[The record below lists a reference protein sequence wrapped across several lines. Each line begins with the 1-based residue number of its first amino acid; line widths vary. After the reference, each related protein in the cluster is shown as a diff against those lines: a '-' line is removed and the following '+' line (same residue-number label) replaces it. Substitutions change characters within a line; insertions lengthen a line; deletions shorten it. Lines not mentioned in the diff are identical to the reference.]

1 MELHPFM
8 AMAITARLL
17 TLTLATAIL
26 FVILIQLRRDSTS
39 RALAGLIG
47 IFALNTL
54 VAVIVRFMSLS
65 DLDVSFPFKFI
76 VVAAASIP
84 AMVFIFVVNY
94 LSHWTPWRRR
104 AALLM
109 MIYIPT
115 VGFCAGM
122 DWLNYDVHIA
132 LPEGTL
138 EFGRTPLAHG
148 FVFLGQVW
156 LCISLAVI
164 WRDHHRRVGENDAH
178 SGQILA
184 GVFVLVLAGATIAVP
199 ALTRFTIEQ
208 FLYAAAIV
216 ILSIPIL
223 RNRLFDP
230 LAQLNARLHQRANQ
244 FAAITRVSQQ
254 ALAHLRLDDLL
265 NAVAQ
270 EIWSAFGCYAV
281 VLYLPHEDTLVVHAA
296 AGEAAKAFVDS
307 GDRRQISYLE
317 RTAQITNEAH
327 LYSQWQHPLHPE
339 AVSVARIPLLG
350 PGKTNPLIGVLD
362 IKRKGNQPLST
373 DDLEALKLLA
383 NQLGIAI
390 HNTNLFERLQRSD
403 TYKSHFIHTLSH
415 ELRTP
420 IQTVM
425 CHLAFA
431 KSSTDYLMELDAAE
445 HALDHL
451 HSLLK
456 GILDMGKIES
466 GQMEL
471 VREAVD
477 PVAVLRSV
485 EATYTSSIRE
495 GVKLVRA
502 YPETLPPIFADEIRL
517 QQILGNLLSNA
528 CKFTETGS
536 ITLDA
541 EVMPGFVRFS
551 IEDTG
556 PGIAENVRPKLFTSF
571 GQGSRFISRAY
582 GGSGLGL
589 TICRELVKLH
599 GGEVWFESAEGKG
612 STFYCTIPYVT
623 DFAVEKPSESAGAI
637 TRFSTPDRVPVQ
649 VVVIGAAPGKPA
661 YMDADFDPACDYR
674 VVLIESFEDGL
685 RVVNTMQPALV
696 VCTGSASLSFL
707 PLSQSLNQSFQEIVV
722 CCDSDDWQSI
732 VDRYFTTQK
741 ETVP

>member
-1 MELHPFM
+1 MQLHPFM

-26 FVILIQLRRDSTS
+26 FVILLQLRRDPTS

-65 DLDVSFPFKFI
+65 GLDVSFPFKFI

-109 MIYIPT
+109 MIYIPV

-122 DWLNYDVHIA
+122 DWLNYDIHIA

-138 EFGRTPLAHG
+138 EFGRTPLAHL

-156 LCISLAVI
+156 LCIALAVI
-164 WRDHHRRVGENDAH
+164 WQGHQRRRHENHAH

-184 GVFVLVLAGATIAVP
+184 GVFTLVLAGATIAVP
-199 ALTRFTIEQ
+199 TLTRFTIEQ

-254 ALAHLRLDDLL
+254 AIAHLRLDDLL
-265 NAVAQ
+265 NAVAH
-270 EIWSAFGCYAV
+270 EIWSAFDCYAV
-281 VLYLPHEDTLVVHAA
+281 ALYLPQDGILMVHAA
-296 AGEAAKAFVDS
+296 AGESAKEFVGS
-307 GDRRQISYLE
+307 GDHRSLSEMEGTPQIMP
-317 RTAQITNEAH
+317 EALPPAWRH
-327 LYSQWQHPLHPE
+327 SLHPE
-339 AVSVARIPLLG
+339 AGSVARIPLLG

-362 IKRKGNQPLST
+362 VKRKAHQPLSE

-390 HNTNLFERLQRSD
+390 HNTDLFERLQRSD

-420 IQTVM
+420 LQTVM

-431 KSSTDYLMELDAAE
+431 RTSPDYLVELEAAE
-445 HALDHL
+445 HALQHL

-456 GILDMGKIES
+456 GILDIGKIES

-471 VREAVD
+471 VLEAVD
-477 PVAVLRSV
+477 PGVALRDV

-495 GVKLVRA
+495 GVKLIRA
-502 YPETLPPIFADEIRL
+502 YSEALPPILADEIRL

-528 CKFTETGS
+528 CKFTERGS

-541 EVMPGFVRFS
+541 TIYPESLQFS
-551 IEDTG
+551 IKDTG
-556 PGIAENVRPKLFTSF
+556 PGIADSVRPKLFTSF
-571 GQGSRFISRAY
+571 RQGSGFISRAY

-589 TICRELVKLH
+589 TICRELARLH
-599 GGEVWFESAEGKG
+599 GGDVWFESQEGIG
-612 STFYCTIPYVT
+612 STFYCAIPYAHGLISQSEPETTEQGTYFVT
-623 DFAVEKPSESAGAI
+623 PSAI
-637 TRFSTPDRVPVQ
+637 PAQ
-649 VVVIGAAPGKPA
+649 VLLIGTVPGKPA
-661 YMDADFDPACDYR
+661 YMDAGFDPTRPYR
-674 VVLIESFEDGL
+674 AALIHTVAQGI
-685 RVVNTMQPALV
+685 RVASAMQPALILCTDSAASSYLAIAESLGSSFRGV
-696 VCTGSASLSFL
+696 VMR
-707 PLSQSLNQSFQEIVV
+707 
-722 CCDSDDWQSI
+722 CDSSDWQSM
-732 VDRYFTTQK
+732 VDQYFASLKERTQ
-741 ETVP
+741 